1 MKGYLNME
9 KYGSYYRLL
18 DELRIAKGYTIA
30 ELCDGIISERT
41 YLRQIKNGSK
51 VNFTT
56 FSKLLD
62 RLDTGMGQFMTYMIH
77 FDKSDTG
84 VNRFAIRVHMYHFMD
99 IGPIYELILKY
110 KSENKIETLMVEA
123 FKLEFEYLI
132 KKITKE
138 EFKIRY
144 QVILESLKS
153 LGTENLI
160 IHLIKFIY
168 HSYFREENTI
178 DHKKFGQML
187 IDYNSNLSLFY
198 YIMLM
203 DKYLSFI
210 TQQSEID
217 FDIYEKILKTLEA
230 YFIYM
235 NVKNYELTIQTY
247 HAFLHHVKQDYKMR
261 DKYLY
266 KALMNSLVIHSDYAQ
281 EAYKELI
288 NQGFGLDVEKFLL
301 DYTEYIEVELIGHN

>member
-1 MKGYLNME
+1 MIQHFHIA
-9 KYGSYYRLL
+9 LL
-18 DELRIAKGYTIA
+18 
-30 ELCDGIISERT
+30 
-41 YLRQIKNGSK
+41 
-51 VNFTT
+51 
-56 FSKLLD
+56 
-62 RLDTGMGQFMTYMIH
+62 IH
-77 FDKSDTG
+77 FQ
-84 VNRFAIRVHMYHFMD
+84 NAID
-99 IGPIYELILKY
+99 IH
-110 KSENKIETLMVEA
+110 
-123 FKLEFEYLI
+123 
-132 KKITKE
+132 
-138 EFKIRY
+138 Y

-153 LGTENLI
+153 LGPENLI
-160 IHLIKFIY
+160 VHLIKFIY

-247 HAFLHHVKQDYKMR
+247 NAFLYHVKQDYKMR

-266 KALMNSLVIHSDYAQ
+266 KAIMNSLVIHSDYAQ

-301 DYTEYIEVELIGHN
+301 DYTEFIEVELIGHK

>member
-1 MKGYLNME
+1 ME
-9 KYGSYYRLL
+9 KYGSYYKLL

-30 ELCDGIISERT
+30 DLCEGIISERT

-51 VNFTT
+51 VNFTI
-56 FSKLLD
+56 FSRLLD

-110 KSENKIETLMVEA
+110 KSDNKIETLMVEA

-132 KKITKE
+132 NKITKD
-138 EFKIRY
+138 EFKIHY

-160 IHLIKFIY
+160 VHLIKFIY
-168 HSYFREENTI
+168 HSYFKEDNII
-178 DHKKFGQML
+178 DPKKFGQML
-187 IDYNSNLSLFY
+187 IDYNSNLSLFF

-203 DKYLSFI
+203 DKFLSFM
-210 TQQSEID
+210 TQQETID
-217 FDIYEKILKTLEA
+217 FDIYEQILKKFEA
-230 YFIYM
+230 YFIYI
-235 NVKNYELTIQTY
+235 NVKNYETSLETY
-247 HAFLHHVKQDYKMR
+247 HAFLYHVKHDYKMR
-261 DKYLY
+261 DSYLY
-266 KALMNSLVIHSDYAQ
+266 KALMNSLVIHSTYAH
-281 EAYKELI
+281 EAYKDLI
-288 NQGFGLDVEKFLL
+288 RHGFNLDVDQFLI
-301 DYTEYIEVELIGHN
+301 DYTLSIESSLLR

>member
-1 MKGYLNME
+1 ME

-18 DELRIAKGYTIA
+18 DVLRIAKGYTIA

-84 VNRFAIRVHMYHFMD
+84 VNRFAIRVHMYHFTD

-110 KSENKIETLMVEA
+110 KSDNKIETLMVEA

-160 IHLIKFIY
+160 VHLIKFIY